1 MATIPNTTREVDV
14 AFNVL
19 LKELDVDYSL
29 LEPETVRNLVTAIS
43 KDTKVKN
50 SALLYLTCPSTRAET
65 MRARLVR
72 DVMELYER
80 GY

>member
-1 MATIPNTTREVDV
+1 MKIPNTTQEVDL

-19 LKELDVDYSL
+19 LRELGVEYSE
-29 LEPETVRNLVTAIS
+29 LEPETISNLVEAIS

-50 SALLYLTCPSTRAET
+50 SALLYLTCASTRAET
-65 MRARLVR
+65 MKARLVR

-80 GY
+80 SY